1 MNMPISLSS
10 SRPQASGQRGLTL
23 VELMIAMLLGLIIL
37 GAVVSVFLANRVS
50 YNAGENLGRV
60 QENARLAFDLMARDI
75 REAGGSGCGENLTEV
90 NVLNGANATW
100 WMTYAGGSAYGVV
113 AFDNA
118 VAYPFRGF
126 GVGERDRAAGTDA
139 IHMSY
144 AAGQGSVV
152 TGHDFAG
159 QMLTLDANVDGLRLG
174 ELAAV
179 CDFARYSIF
188 RIAGVFG
195 AGDTDLSH
203 TDIPPVGGPV
213 SPTGEV
219 PPENASADIGTYAVN
234 AALYRYNSVGWYV
247 GCNGRVPCGQ
257 PGGRSLFRVALQN
270 SAPVADELIE
280 GVDDMQLEF
289 MVQGANQY
297 VAPAAVVNWA
307 TVTAVRITLDL
318 VGPDAGVTTGA
329 AADRLTR
336 RVTQTVAIRNRVS

>member
-1 MNMPISLSS
+1 MNMPISVSS

-90 NVLNGANATW
+90 NVLNGANLIPPTW
-100 WMTYAGGSAYGVV
+100 WMSYAGGSAYGVV

-139 IHMSY
+139 VHMSY

-152 TGHDFAG
+152 TAHDFAG
-159 QMLTLDANVDGLRLG
+159 TTLTLDANVDGIG
-174 ELAAV
+174 TADVAAV

-188 RIAGVFG
+188 RVTSVGG
-195 AGDTDLSH
+195 AGN
-203 TDIPPVGGPV
+203 TDIGHAAGGAPVQ
-213 SPTGEV
+213 
-219 PPENASADIGTYAVN
+219 ENGTSDIGTYAIN

-247 GCNGRVPCGQ
+247 GCNNRVPCDQ
-257 PGGRSLFRVALQN
+257 PGGRSLYRVALVN
-270 SAPVADELIE
+270 ALPAADELIE